1 MKYSGNATINTLK
14 TIAAWIGAALFAVCV
29 LLVLFALIASVIDN
43 PRDLFITLIAG
54 AIGVAAVYF
63 MAWGVGYV
71 TRKRPIN

>member
-1 MKYSGNATINTLK
+1 MNTLK
-14 TIAAWIGAALFAVCV
+14 TIAAWIGAGLFVACV
-29 LLVLFALIASVIDN
+29 LLVLFALVAGIIDH
-43 PRDLFITLIAG
+43 PKDFLITLIAG